1 MPQKDQ
7 DLSRVAAGL
16 RSLLDLERRGGRLFQ
31 RDNDTIILMDCNRFT
46 SEQID
51 CVQTVYPQLEV
62 AVLQSDAS
70 LTGFLVVFRMAST
83 AFKKTA
89 GLLALHV
96 VVFAA
101 GLSALWVSCSKH
113 GTMRL

>member
-16 RSLLDLERRGGRLFQ
+16 RSLLDLDRRGGRLFL
-31 RDNDTIILMDCNRFT
+31 RDTNTIILVDCNRFS

-51 CVQTVYPQLEV
+51 CVQTVYPQLE
-62 AVLQSDAS
+62 ATVLQSDAS
-70 LTGFLVVFRMAST
+70 LTGFIILFHMAST

-89 GLLALHV
+89 ALLALHV
-96 VVFAA
+96 VVFAT
-101 GLSALWVSCSKH
+101 GLGALWVSCSNN
-113 GTMRL
+113 GTI